1 VNRALRAATI
11 GVLLI
16 SPVAVSA
23 CSAGQIPQTSTQNRD
38 KVGPMDSVGPIELR
52 EIKIAWPQ
60 DGTYAKGDDAEL
72 GMAVVN
78 TGEQADQLVSVSGD
92 AFTGVRLSGTGTSP
106 LSSSSSSSSSLSS
119 APGTP
124 VGTVPPGGAPSTTTT
139 AGGSASSTAAT
150 SSATGTAA
158 ATTSATVPAGPT
170 TAATGIAGATGTP
183 TSTLPSTSGE
193 AAGGTSV
200 SLPVPADASLF
211 LGENSP
217 HLFLTGLTRSL
228 TPGQSI
234 QVQLTFQRAGA
245 VTVTALVSGPTS
257 YVPNPSTY
265 DFGEPG
271 PNVRGGQD

>member
-1 VNRALRAATI
+1 
-11 GVLLI
+11 
-16 SPVAVSA
+16 
-23 CSAGQIPQTSTQNRD
+23 
-38 KVGPMDSVGPIELR
+38 MDSVGPIELR
-52 EIKIAWPQ
+52 EIKIAYPT
-60 DGTYAKGDDAEL
+60 DGSYATGDDAEL
-72 GMAVVN
+72 GMAIVN
-78 TGEQADQLVSVSGD
+78 TSEQADQLVSVSGD

-124 VGTVPPGGAPSTTTT
+124 VGTVPPGGAPSTSST
-139 AGGSASSTAAT
+139 ASGSESSTAAT
-150 SSATGTAA
+150 TSATGTAA

-193 AAGGTSV
+193 AAGGTSL

-217 HLFLTGLTRSL
+217 HLYLTGLKRSL

-234 QVQLTFQRAGA
+234 QMQLTFQRAGSVA
-245 VTVTALVSGPTS
+245 VSAIVSGPTS
-257 YVPNPSTY
+257 YQPNPSTF

-271 PNVRGGQD
+271 SNLQGGQD